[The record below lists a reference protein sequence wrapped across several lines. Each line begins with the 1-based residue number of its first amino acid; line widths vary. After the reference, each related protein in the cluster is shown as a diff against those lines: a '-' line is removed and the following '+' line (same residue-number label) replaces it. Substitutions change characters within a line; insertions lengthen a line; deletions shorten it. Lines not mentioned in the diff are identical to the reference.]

1 MNTFVEINFKKY
13 NMNFKNKNV
22 IVTGGS
28 RGIGLAAAKAFVE
41 AEANV
46 WITGRNA
53 ESLKN
58 AEAVINSPNLKTIVS
73 DTSDL
78 KSIAELAQKVS
89 DGGKKIDV
97 LFLNAGI
104 ASFAPIEHATEAEFD
119 AQFNTNVKGVYFT
132 LQHLIPHIA
141 NGGSVVF
148 TSSTNATASSLG
160 SSIYAATKAA
170 LNKIAQV
177 AANELADRN
186 IRVNIISPG
195 PTQTPGLENAVP
207 AEAKEYLAS
216 LTAVQR
222 LGKPEE
228 IAKAILFV
236 ASEQASFITG
246 TEIIV
251 DGGVTN
257 FMLK

>member
-1 MNTFVEINFKKY
+1 
-13 NMNFKNKNV
+13 MNFKNKNV
-22 IVTGGS
+22 VVTGGS
-28 RGIGLAAAKAFVE
+28 KGIGLATAKAFIE

-53 ESLKN
+53 EGLKN
-58 AEAVINSPNLKTIVS
+58 AEAVINNPNLRTLVS
-73 DTSDL
+73 DTSNL
-78 KSIAELAQKVS
+78 KSIAELEQKVAAS
-89 DGGKKIDV
+89 GKKIDV

-141 NGGSVVF
+141 NGGSVIF
-148 TSSTNATASSLG
+148 TSSTNATASTLG
-160 SSIYAATKAA
+160 SSIYAATKSA

-177 AANELADRN
+177 AANELAERN
-186 IRVNIISPG
+186 IRVNIVSPG

-207 AEAKEYLAS
+207 TEAKEYLAS
-216 LTAVQR
+216 ITALQR

-228 IAKAILFV
+228 IAKTVLFV

>member
-1 MNTFVEINFKKY
+1 
-13 NMNFKNKNV
+13 MNFRNKNV

-28 RGIGLAAAKAFVE
+28 KGIGLATAKAFIK

-53 ESLKN
+53 EGLKN
-58 AEAVINSPNLKTIVS
+58 AEAEINSPNLKTIVS

-78 KSIAELAQKVS
+78 KSIAELEQKVS
-89 DGGKKIDV
+89 DNGEKIDV

-148 TSSTNATASSLG
+148 TSSTNATASTLG

-177 AANELADRN
+177 AANELAERN

-216 LTAVQR
+216 LTALQR

-228 IAKAILFV
+228 IAKTILFV

>member
-1 MNTFVEINFKKY
+1 
-13 NMNFKNKNV
+13 MNFTNKNV
-22 IVTGGS
+22 VITGGS
-28 RGIGLAAAKAFVE
+28 KGIGFATAKAFISAGAQVL
-41 AEANV
+41 
-46 WITGRNA
+46 IIGRNA
-53 ESLKN
+53 DSLKK
-58 AEAVINSPNLKTIVS
+58 AETEINNPNLKTIVS

-78 KSIAELAQKVS
+78 KSIAVLEKTVS
-89 DGGKKIDV
+89 ADGNKIDV

-104 ASFAPIEHATEAEFD
+104 ASFASIEQATEAEFD

-132 LQHLIPHIA
+132 LQQLLPHIA
-141 NGGSVVF
+141 NGGAVVF
-148 TSSTNATASSLG
+148 TSSTNATAAALG
-160 SSIYAATKAA
+160 SSIYAATKSA

-177 AANELADRN
+177 AANELAERN

-195 PTQTPGLENAVP
+195 PTQTPGLENAVS

-216 LTAVQR
+216 ITAMQR

-228 IAKAILFV
+228 IAKTVLFV
-236 ASEQASFITG
+236 ASEKASFITG

>member
-1 MNTFVEINFKKY
+1 
-13 NMNFKNKNV
+13 MNFKNKNV

-28 RGIGLAAAKAFVE
+28 RGIGLATAKAFVE

-46 WITGRNA
+46 WVTGRNA

-132 LQHLIPHIA
+132 LQYLIPHIA

-148 TSSTNATASSLG
+148 TSSTNATASALG

-228 IAKAILFV
+228 IANAILFV